1 MGAWGG
7 AWLGSEPGLGGA
19 EKRAAAAAAYFFS
32 TASSGGG
39 IRIIVMKVLV
49 HYWLFAE
56 YIFLVWPQQRTRSIA
71 LVVSSK
77 DAES

>member
-39 IRIIVMKVLV
+39 IRII
-49 HYWLFAE
+49 YE
-56 YIFLVWPQQRTRSIA
+56 NTRTLLAIC
-71 LVVSSK
+71 
-77 DAES
+77 